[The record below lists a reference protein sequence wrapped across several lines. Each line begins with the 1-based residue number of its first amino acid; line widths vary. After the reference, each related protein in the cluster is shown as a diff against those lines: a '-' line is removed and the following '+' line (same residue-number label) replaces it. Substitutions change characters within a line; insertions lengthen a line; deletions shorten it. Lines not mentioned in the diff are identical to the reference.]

1 MDFHRSRRQNLSRL
15 AKGDEVDGYL
25 VTHPVH
31 LKYLAGPMRP
41 IAAVVAAK
49 GTTLLCHS
57 GVEAPEDED
66 TDLSVVTVARRAD
79 RTDAIGELVQK
90 SGCKAVGV
98 DSGHCPVG
106 LYHALSA
113 ARPKVTFQAVADR
126 VTALR
131 GVKDPSEVEEIK
143 DAVRVAE
150 RAYVMFRAMMRE
162 SESEADLC
170 RLMDQ
175 FVRHAGGMCDS
186 PAAKVALG
194 ESGADPDHVPGDK
207 HLGDVSK
214 GLITWGVS
222 LNYTCLLER
231 TFRSP
236 YTPILLRK
244 TKFERT
250 GHKLDKVYGAVRD
263 AHKAAIAAIKAGV
276 EIEAVAAAVQ
286 AVFDKAGYAEYA
298 DPRFGHG
305 VGLETE
311 EYPWLMA
318 GQPGVI
324 ASGTVLVIR
333 PTVRIPNWGGV
344 AHGTCVFVGR
354 DGCQPLGADDP
365 TAII

>member
-1 MDFHRSRRQNLSRL
+1 MDFHRSRRQNLIRL
-15 AKGDEVDGYL
+15 AKTDEVDGYL
-25 VTHPVH
+25 VTHPTH
-31 LKYLAGPMRP
+31 LKYLAGPMKAR
-41 IAAVVAAK
+41 AAVVAAK
-49 GTTLLCHS
+49 GTTLLCPS
-57 GVEAPEDED
+57 GVELPDGED
-66 TDLSVVTVARRAD
+66 TDLSAVTSPRGAD
-79 RTDAIGELVQK
+79 PTDAIGELVQK
-90 SGCKAVGV
+90 TGCKTVGV

-106 LYHALSA
+106 LFNALAA
-113 ARPKVTFQAVADR
+113 ARPKVGFKAVADR
-126 VTALR
+126 VTVLR
-131 GVKDPSEVEEIK
+131 GVKDPSEVEEIRN
-143 DAVRVAE
+143 AVRIAE

-175 FVRHAGGMCDS
+175 FVRHAGGTCESM
-186 PAAKVALG
+186 PARVALG
-194 ESGADPDHVPGDK
+194 ESGADPDLPPGDK

-214 GLITWGVS
+214 GVITWAAHVG
-222 LNYTCLLER
+222 YTCLLER

-250 GHKLDKVYGAVRD
+250 GHKLDKVYAAVRD
-263 AHKAAIAAIKAGV
+263 AYKAACATIKAGV
-276 EIEAVAAAVQ
+276 EIAAVADAVQ
-286 AVFDKAGYAEYA
+286 AVYDKAGYAEHA

-318 GQPGVI
+318 GQPGTI

-333 PTVRIPNWGGV
+333 PAIRIPNWGGV
-344 AHGTCVFVGR
+344 AHGTCVFVSR

-365 TAII
+365 TADI

>member
-1 MDFHRSRRQNLSRL
+1 MDFHRSRRQNLARL
-15 AKGDEVDGYL
+15 AKTDEVDGYL

-31 LKYLAGPMRP
+31 LKYLAGPMNAL
-41 IAAVVAAK
+41 AAVVAPK
-49 GTTLLCHS
+49 GTTLLCHT
-57 GVEAPEDED
+57 GVDAPEDED
-66 TDLSVVTVARRAD
+66 TDLAVVTAARRAD
-79 RTDAIGELVQK
+79 LTDALGELVQK

-106 LYHALSA
+106 LFNVLAA
-113 ARPKVTFQAVADR
+113 ARPKVAFKAVADR
-126 VTALR
+126 VTVLR
-131 GVKDPSEVEEIK
+131 GVKDPSEVEEIRT
-143 DAVRVAE
+143 AVRVAE

-162 SESEADLC
+162 SESESDLC

-175 FVRHAGGMCDS
+175 FVRHAGGTCHSM
-186 PAAKVALG
+186 PARVALG
-194 ESGADPDHVPGDK
+194 ESGADPDHVAGDK

-250 GHKLDKVYGAVRD
+250 GHKLDKVYAAVRD
-263 AHKAAIAAIKAGV
+263 AHKAACATIKAGV
-276 EIEAVAAAVQ
+276 NIGEVAAAVQ
-286 AVFDKAGYAEYA
+286 AVFDKAGYTEYA
-298 DPRFGHG
+298 DPRFAHG

-311 EYPWLMA
+311 EFPYLSF
-318 GQPGVI
+318 GQSGSLP
-324 ASGTVLVIR
+324 AGTVLVVR

-344 AHGTCVFVGR
+344 AHGTCVFVSR

-365 TAII
+365 TADI

>member
-1 MDFHRSRRQNLSRL
+1 MDFHRSRRQNLIRL
-15 AKGDEVDGYL
+15 AKADEVDGYL
-25 VTHPVH
+25 VTHPTH
-31 LKYLAGPMRP
+31 LKYLAGPMKAR
-41 IAAVVAAK
+41 AAVVAAK
-49 GTTLLCHS
+49 GTTLLCRP
-57 GVEAPEDED
+57 GMELPDGED
-66 TDLSVVTVARRAD
+66 TDLSVVTAPRGAD
-79 RTDAIGELVQK
+79 PTDAFGELVQK
-90 SGCKAVGV
+90 TGCKAVGV

-106 LYHALSA
+106 LFNALAA
-113 ARPKVTFQAVADR
+113 ARPKVGFKAVADR
-126 VTALR
+126 VTVLR
-131 GVKDPSEVEEIK
+131 GVKDPSEVEEIRN
-143 DAVRVAE
+143 AVHIAE

-175 FVRHAGGMCDS
+175 FVRHAGGTCES
-186 PAAKVALG
+186 IPARVALG
-194 ESGADPDHVPGDK
+194 ENGADPDLPPGDK
-207 HLGDVSK
+207 QLADVSK
-214 GLITWGVS
+214 GLITWGAS

-276 EIEAVAAAVQ
+276 EIETVAAAVQ
-286 AVFDKAGYAEYA
+286 AVFDKAGYTEHAE
-298 DPRFGHG
+298 PRFGHG

-318 GQPGVI
+318 GQPGAI

-333 PTVRIPNWGGV
+333 PTIRIPNWGGV

-365 TAII
+365 TLDI